1 MEGYDHYVVRRDWT
15 ILISVI
21 AIVISL
27 LSAWYIRTYQPALD
41 RATCVYDRLGSTP
54 WVIVGGK
61 LSIYNSATNRIQ
73 IVP

>member
-15 ILISVI
+15 ILLAGI
-21 AIVISL
+21 AVVISL
-27 LSAWYIRTYQPALD
+27 MAVWYVRTYQTALD
-41 RATCVYDRLGSTP
+41 RATYVYDRLGSTP

-61 LSIYNSATNRIQ
+61 LSIYNPATNRIQ

>member
-41 RATCVYDRLGSTP
+41 RATSVYQKLDGTP
-54 WVIVGGK
+54 WIIVGGK
-61 LSIYNSATNRIQ
+61 LSIYNPATNRIQ

>member
-41 RATCVYDRLGSTP
+41 RATYVYQKLDVTP
-54 WVIVGGK
+54 WIIVGGK
-61 LSIYNSATNRIQ
+61 LTIYNPATNRIQ